1 MTLVLCVNFE
11 TKVNNIRI
19 THPDKYNKSKIRE
32 DAAFFKNYLEPY
44 PLLSNS
50 ALSGPSSF
58 TPSRFNPM
66 LIMKSSNHSSVNKMS
81 K

>member
-1 MTLVLCVNFE
+1 VLFINFE
-11 TKVNNIRI
+11 IKVNN
-19 THPDKYNKSKIRE
+19 TSSNHPDKYSKSKIRE
-32 DAAFFKNYLEPY
+32 EAAFFKNYLEPY

-50 ALSGPSSF
+50 ALSAPSF
-58 TPSRFNPM
+58 YTPSRFNPM